1 MRTSNQGFILEPL
14 RTIENQYHGTNIPEI
29 DSLFLSQFENNC
41 HKQSVWFNRFIHL
54 TEKITQDIF
63 LVIIFYSLMTF
74 ISLFLWY
81 DIFISLL
88 SVLILSHDCCLLE
101 NCVRVLFEII
111 WGCTIIVNR
120 TTLYVFLTTFYEVL
134 SILRHSLYGSIR
146 KTLEWQTPTICLIK
160 LFFYPIGLDQL
171 NGVCSFHQCRYPE
184 TQPWLR

>member
-74 ISLFLWY
+74 ISLFLRY

-88 SVLILSHDCCLLE
+88 FVLILSHNCCLLE
-101 NCVRVLFEII
+101 NCLRVLFEII

-134 SILRHSLYGSIR
+134 SILRHSLFMAPFAKHWNDR
-146 KTLEWQTPTICLIK
+146 RLQ
-160 LFFYPIGLDQL
+160 F
-171 NGVCSFHQCRYPE
+171 V
-184 TQPWLR
+184 